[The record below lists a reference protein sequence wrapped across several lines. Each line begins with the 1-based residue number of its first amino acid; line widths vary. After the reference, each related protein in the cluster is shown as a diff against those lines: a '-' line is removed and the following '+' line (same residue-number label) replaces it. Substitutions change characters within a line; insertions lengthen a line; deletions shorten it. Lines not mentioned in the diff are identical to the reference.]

1 MEKVSL
7 IYVSNFTAKTDVR
20 FDLLAAPDL
29 KRFFIQLEPLKE
41 SINRYFNDPEEFNE
55 SRFERIYMAENY
67 KGFYESPEVVTVEGV
82 KDFLDTTIRN
92 PEDRQFVFPYEIF
105 DVIQTPYPVETK
117 EVSDAVVVMD
127 DNIPAA
133 IYHTDEHARY
143 LVDLDELNMLL
154 GGDAE
159 PSPAF
164 VKAAIQYSIYQQGD
178 TFFCELGAVRLIL
191 KRLGQDDLIRLFNA
205 RIFMCPT
212 PDADNSVDLQL
223 KPLDGIPFAYGM
235 FKIYEG
241 RGFGMNRFYFQTEEL
256 AELLNVPNFDDEN
269 PFTYAAYE
277 LGEFFNTDDNRNYC
291 RLDYAERIVH
301 SYLAHI
307 WNGHNETNDRIQL
320 GWDFLNWVAEFLP
333 EFLKAHNVGWDSCYD
348 RCYDTFWDEHEPTQH
363 KYVECVTRKDLVA
376 ELAKRFDVDKESL
389 IKFLLSERLKQFN
402 EEQNELWE
410 ELSNDERDD

>member
-7 IYVSNFTAKTDVR
+7 IYVSNFTAKTNVR

-29 KRFFIQLEPLKE
+29 KRFFIQLEPLEK

-67 KGFYESPEVVTVEGV
+67 KGFYESPEVVTVEDI
-82 KDFLDTTIRN
+82 KDYLDTIYYDL
-92 PEDRQFVFPYEIF
+92 EDQQFVFPYEIF
-105 DVIQTPYPVETK
+105 DVIQTPYPVETT
-117 EVSDAVVVMD
+117 EVSDAVVVLD
-127 DNIPAA
+127 DKHKN
-133 IYHTDEHARY
+133 Y

-164 VKAAIQYSIYQQGD
+164 VKAAIQYEIFRKGD

-205 RIFMCPT
+205 RIFMYPT

-235 FKIYEG
+235 FNIYER
-241 RGFGMNRFYFQTEEL
+241 RGFGMNRFFFQTEEL
-256 AELLNVPNFDDEN
+256 AELLHVPNFDDEN
-269 PFTYAAYE
+269 PFSYAAYE
-277 LGEFFNTDDNRNYC
+277 IGEFFNTNDKRSYC
-291 RLDYAERIVH
+291 RLDCTGRIVH

-320 GWDFLNWVAEFLP
+320 GWDFLNWFAEFLP
-333 EFLKAHNVGWDSCYD
+333 DFYKSHGVDWDSCYD
-348 RCYDTFWDEHEPTQH
+348 RSYETFWDEHEPAQH

-389 IKFLLSERLKQFN
+389 IKFLLDERLKQFDV
-402 EEQNELWE
+402 EQSELWE